1 MSLDGRILP
10 AFFNN
15 IDYISDE
22 VYRNLVRM
30 LINYVYIEV
39 SPYNSASSPPP
50 SDSNLPTT
58 FELDAARLTSSGGI
72 SFVISLYLRSRSPE
86 ANDNLFTLIYDFVVL
101 SYNRRKTVQPSNA
114 LSLAAKKEEEIAQ
127 FMLIFE
133 LLQRLEASHYFTQ
146 LFKTLPDGFVERVL
160 KFIATECAP
169 KSTATPSNTTGSGL
183 SNSRPSS
190 PGRSEMNSMQRL
202 YEKIDKSYLQLV
214 VGDLAKLVLH
224 YNKVRLVVLIYKC
237 VTNNTTVAG
246 RVRCDCQRR
255 SD

>member
-30 LINYVYIEV
+30 LVNYVYVEV
-39 SPYNSASSPPP
+39 SPSNTAASPAPTE
-50 SDSNLPTT
+50 SNLPTT

-86 ANDNLFTLIYDFVVL
+86 ANDNLFTLIYDFIVL
-101 SYNRRKTVQPSNA
+101 SYNRRKTVQASNA
-114 LSLAAKKEEEIAQ
+114 LPLAAKKEDELAQ
-127 FMLIFE
+127 FVLIFE
-133 LLQRLEASHYFTQ
+133 LLQRLDASQYFTQ
-146 LFKTLPDGFVERVL
+146 LFKTLPDGFVDRVL

-169 KSTATPSNTTGSGL
+169 KSSATPANTASSGQT
-183 SNSRPSS
+183 NSRPSS

-202 YEKIDKSYLQLV
+202 FEKIDKAYLQLV
-214 VGDLAKLVLH
+214 LGDLAKLVLH
-224 YNKVRLVVLIYKC
+224 YNKVRYFFR
-237 VTNNTTVAG
+237 TRA
-246 RVRCDCQRR
+246 CD
-255 SD
+255 

>member
-1 MSLDGRILP
+1 MSLDGRVLP

-39 SPYNSASSPPP
+39 SPFNAASSPPP
-50 SDSNLPTT
+50 SESNLPTI
-58 FELDAARLTSSGGI
+58 FELDAARLTSCGGI

-86 ANDNLFTLIYDFVVL
+86 ANDNLFTLIYDYIVL
-101 SYNRRKTVQPSNA
+101 SYNRRKTVQPSNG
-114 LSLAAKKEEEIAQ
+114 LPLATKKEEEIAQ

-133 LLQRLEASHYFTQ
+133 LLQRLEASQYFTQ

-169 KSTATPSNTTGSGL
+169 KSSLSNTTGTGL
-183 SNSRPSS
+183 NNSRPSS
-190 PGRSEMNSMQRL
+190 PGRSEMNSLQRL
-202 YEKIDKSYLQLV
+202 YEKIDKAYLQLV
-214 VGDLAKLVLH
+214 LGDLAKLVLH
-224 YNKVRLVVLIYKC
+224 FNKVRYLQL
-237 VTNNTTVAG
+237 
-246 RVRCDCQRR
+246 
-255 SD
+255 